1 MVEVAVGV
9 TQLARA
15 EDLLD
20 RQLESFLE
28 AGYRLGVIL
37 LRDRDEAQ
45 DAVQDAAALAWRK
58 VGHVRDPSSLRAWF
72 LAIVASQCRSRLRH
86 RWRSVLKLDVVDRH
100 VGFSEESVVRRLDV
114 STAIGRLPPDDR
126 LALYLHYFEDL
137 TLADSARVVGCRLA
151 AFRSRLYRAVDR
163 LRDELGREE
172 DGS

>member
-1 MVEVAVGV
+1 MVDVAVGV
-9 TQLARA
+9 TEGARA

-45 DAVQDAAALAWRK
+45 DVVQDAATLAWRK
-58 VGHVRDPSSLRAWF
+58 VGQVRDPSTLRAWF

-86 RWRSVLKLDVVDRH
+86 RWRSVLKLDEGEPHEGFKEDS
-100 VGFSEESVVRRLDV
+100 VGRRLAV
-114 STAIGRLPPDDR
+114 STAIGRLSPDDR

-137 TLADSARVVGCRLA
+137 TLADSARGVGCRLA
-151 AFRSRLYRAVDR
+151 AFRSRLYRAGD
-163 LRDELGREE
+163 LL
-172 DGS
+172 